1 MVDYFQI
8 LCGVVVLLLAL
19 YYYFTSPYN
28 HWKKLG
34 IAGPRPSLLFGNLR
48 SQALA
53 QTSMSDTIKKMYDK
67 YKNEPVFGIYG
78 GRSPI
83 LVVNDLDL
91 VKDVLI
97 ADFSLFAAR
106 GLPLYRKVDRL
117 QEHLFHLEPEI
128 WRPLRARLSPVFTSG
143 KLKEMF
149 PMMLQ
154 CGEHLEKYLDTVTEK
169 GGPVD
174 CREIAAKFTT
184 DVIGTCAF
192 GIDMNAIVDED
203 SEFRQMGREMFA
215 PSLKHVIRDTTK
227 LFFPAIYVRL
237 GHLVQPTKVTDFF
250 TKVVMDTMSYREKNN
265 VVRPD
270 FINMLLELKRNP
282 SQLENIELTDSLL
295 TSQAFVFFLA
305 GFETSSST
313 IAHALYELALHPDM
327 QDKLRKEIRETLDEN
342 AREGKSLTYEQVK
355 ELKYLDA
362 VFQETLRKYPI
373 LPLIVREVNTN
384 YTFKGTK
391 ITIPKGTKIWI
402 PVYGIHRD
410 PDIYTEP
417 EVFDP
422 ERFTNNG
429 ISTRHPMSF
438 LAFGDG
444 PRNCIGARF
453 AIYQSKVGLIS
464 ILRNNKVE
472 VCEKTTIPYKSD
484 ARAFLLTL
492 KGGVMLK
499 MSKAE

>member
-8 LCGVVVLLLAL
+8 LCGALVLLLAF
-19 YYYFTSPYN
+19 YYYLTSSFNY
-28 HWKKLG
+28 WKKLG
-34 IAGPRPSLLFGNLR
+34 VAGPRPLLIFGNLK
-48 SQALA
+48 STTLA
-53 QTSMSDTIKKMYDK
+53 QASMSDTTRKMYNEF
-67 YKNEPVFGIYG
+67 KNEPVFGIYG
-78 GRSPI
+78 GSAPI
-83 LVVNDLDL
+83 LIVNDLDL

-97 ADFSLFAAR
+97 GDFSLFASR
-106 GLPLYRKVDRL
+106 GLPLFPKVDRL
-117 QEHLFHLEPEI
+117 GEHLFNLEPEI

-149 PMMLQ
+149 PLVIE
-154 CGEHLEKYLDTVTEK
+154 CGQHLEKYLDTVAKK
-169 GGPVD
+169 GEPVE

-192 GIDMNAIVDED
+192 GIDMNAIADED
-203 SEFRQMGREMFA
+203 SEFRRMGREIFT
-215 PSLKHVIRDTTK
+215 PSLKQVIRDTTRQ
-227 LFFPAIYVRL
+227 FFPAIYARL
-237 GHLVQPTKVTDFF
+237 GHLLQPTKVTDFF
-250 TKVVMDTMSYREKNN
+250 TKVVMDTMKYREEKN

-270 FINMLLELKRNP
+270 FINMLLELRRNP

-295 TSQAFVFFLA
+295 TSQAFVFFLG

-313 IAHALYELALHPDM
+313 IGHALYELALHPDI
-327 QDKLRKEIRETLDEN
+327 QDKLRKEIRENFEKN
-342 AREGKSLTYEQVK
+342 AREGKNLTYDQVK

-362 VFQETLRKYPI
+362 VFHETLRKHPLLPI
-373 LPLIVREVNTN
+373 LMRQVNTN

-391 ITIPKGTKIWI
+391 ITIPKDTRIWI
-402 PVYGIHRD
+402 PVYGIHND
-410 PDIYTEP
+410 PDIYTKP

-453 AIYQSKVGLIS
+453 AFYQTKVGLIS
-464 ILRNNKVE
+464 ILRNHKVE
-472 VCEKTTIPYKSD
+472 VCEKTTIPFKSES
-484 ARAFLLTL
+484 RAFLLSL

-499 MSKAE
+499 MSRVE

>member
-8 LCGVVVLLLAL
+8 LCGALALLLAV
-19 YYYFTSPYN
+19 YYYLTSPYKY
-28 HWKKLG
+28 WKKLG
-34 IAGPRPSLLFGNLR
+34 IAGPQPSLIFGNLK
-48 SQALA
+48 SSMLEQS
-53 QTSMSDTIKKMYDK
+53 SMSDTVKKMYDE

-83 LVVNDLDL
+83 LVVNDLEL

-97 ADFSLFAAR
+97 GDFSMFASR
-106 GLPLYRKVDRL
+106 GLQLFPKVDRL
-117 QEHLFHLEPEI
+117 QEHLFNLEPEI

-143 KLKEMF
+143 KLKDMF
-149 PMMLQ
+149 PLVAE
-154 CGEHLEKYLDTVTEK
+154 CGEHLEKYLDTVTKK
-169 GGPVD
+169 GGPVE

-192 GIDMNAIVDED
+192 GIDMNAIADED
-203 SEFRQMGREMFA
+203 SEFRRMGREIFT
-215 PSLKHVIRDTTK
+215 PSLKQAIRNMTR
-227 LFFPAIYVRL
+227 LFFPAIYARV
-237 GHLVQPTKVTDFF
+237 GYFVQPTKITNFF
-250 TKVVMDTMSYREKNN
+250 TKVVMDTMNYREVNN

-282 SQLENIELTDSLL
+282 RQLENVELTDSFL
-295 TSQAFVFFLA
+295 TSQAFVFFVA

-313 IAHALYELALHPDM
+313 IGHALYELALQPDV
-327 QDKLRKEIRETLDEN
+327 QDKLRKEIRENLEEN

-355 ELKYLDA
+355 EFKYLDA
-362 VFQETLRKYPI
+362 VFRETLRKHPI
-373 LPLIVREVNTN
+373 LPILVRQVNTN

-402 PVYGIHRD
+402 PVYGIHNN
-410 PDIYTEP
+410 PDIYTKP

-422 ERFTNNG
+422 ERFTNDG

-438 LAFGDG
+438 LPFGDG

-453 AIYQSKVGLIS
+453 AFYQSKVGLIS
-464 ILRNNKVE
+464 ILRNHKVE
-472 VCEKTTIPYKSD
+472 VCEKTTIPFKSD
-484 ARAFLLTL
+484 NRSFLLSL
-492 KGGVMLK
+492 KGGVVLK